1 MALVVLSC
9 YIVQMLPHSDVAD
22 QTLVRLVV

>member
-1 MALVVLSC
+1 MALVVLSRC
-9 YIVQMLPHSDVAD
+9 IVQMLPHSDVAD